1 MNTDFKTAILT
12 NSQLKSGC
20 RLTAGLWLALASF
33 ALPTRADVLISTNG
47 ERFVGTIV
55 TETTNTVVFE
65 SELGGRLTLVPT
77 QIRKLERTVTGET
90 NAPVVPVALATNRPP
105 PTASNN
111 LSWTPP
117 GVGHDGADWIQ
128 LKSGEWLRGELKYIQ
143 HKDVE
148 FDSDELEE
156 QSLKLKDIRQV
167 YTAHR
172 VLTQVEG
179 QEPVYGVVVVSN
191 DVVTVKGPETTVSLA
206 REELMGI
213 TPGGG
218 NKKIRYWSGNAT
230 VGISLQSGNNSQKTI
245 NTSAEL
251 GRRTP
256 STTLLLEY
264 LGNYSQVDDVK
275 NANNNRGNLTYDIR
289 LSRAWFVRPL
299 DFECYHDPL
308 INIAYRLRGG
318 VGAGYYLFDRPGLEW
333 RVSAGPGFQYT
344 RFDTVEPGEAESSS
358 TAAGT
363 LQSYFEYDL
372 TRRLTFK
379 QLLQS
384 TFTDREAGQYTHHT
398 VSTLEFE
405 IKHHLNLDVSF
416 IWDYLQ
422 NPQARS
428 DGSIPEKSDRYL
440 TVGLNVRF

>member
-1 MNTDFKTAILT
+1 MQTTFASKPNRCSVF
-12 NSQLKSGC
+12 
-20 RLTAGLWLALASF
+20 RLCLAVMAGVFS
-33 ALPTRADVLISTNG
+33 TRADVLISTNG
-47 ERFVGTIV
+47 ERFVGTII

-65 SELGGRLTLVPT
+65 SELGGRLTLVPA
-77 QIRKLERTVTGET
+77 QIRKLERIAPNET
-90 NAPVVPVALATNRPP
+90 NRAPVSVPAGTNALTPAAN
-105 PTASNN
+105 SN
-111 LSWTPP
+111 LSWLPP

-172 VLTQVEG
+172 MLAQVEG

-191 DVVTVKGPETTVSLA
+191 GVVTVKGPDKTVSLA

-213 TPGGG
+213 TPGGDR
-218 NKKIRYWSGNAT
+218 KIRYWSGSAT
-230 VGISLQSGNNSQKTI
+230 VGISLQSGNNSQTTV
-245 NTSAEL
+245 NTMAEL
-251 GRRTP
+251 ARRTP

-264 LGNYSQVDDVK
+264 LGNYSEVNGEK
-275 NANNNRGNLTYDIR
+275 NANNDRGNLTYDFR
-289 LSRAWFVRPL
+289 LNRTWFVRPV
-299 DFECYHDPL
+299 DFEIYHDPP
-308 INIAYRLRGG
+308 INIAYRLTDG
-318 VGAGYYLFDRPGLEW
+318 VGVGYYFFDRPGLEW
-333 RVSAGPGFQYT
+333 WVSAGPGFQYT
-344 RFDTVEPGEAESSS
+344 RFDTVESGQADSAS
-358 TAAGT
+358 TASGAF
-363 LQSYFEYDL
+363 QSYFEYDL

-379 QLLQS
+379 QSLQCL
-384 TFTDREAGQYTHHT
+384 FTDPEAGEYTHHA

-428 DGSIPEKSDRYL
+428 DGSIPEKSDEYL
-440 TVGLNVRF
+440 TVGFNVRF

>member
-1 MNTDFKTAILT
+1 MHTAST
-12 NSQLKSGC
+12 LKSRSRRVCGI
-20 RLTAGLWLALASF
+20 WLALA
-33 ALPTRADVLISTNG
+33 ALAISARADVLISTNG
-47 ERFVGTIV
+47 ERFVGTIIA
-55 TETTNTVVFE
+55 ETTNTVVFE
-65 SELGGRLTLVPT
+65 SQLGGRLTLVPA
-77 QIRKLERTVTGET
+77 QIRKLERTAAFET
-90 NAPVVPVALATNRPP
+90 NAAPVPAPAATKAATRP
-105 PTASNN
+105 ASTN
-111 LSWTPP
+111 LSWVPP
-117 GVGHDGADWIQ
+117 GIGHDGADWVQ

-172 VLTQVEG
+172 MLAQVES
-179 QEPVYGVVVVSN
+179 QEPVYGIVVVSN
-191 DVVTVKGPETTVSLA
+191 DVVTVKGTDSTVSLA

-218 NKKIRYWSGNAT
+218 GKSIKYWSGNVQT
-230 VGISLQSGNNSQKTI
+230 GISLQSGNNSQKTI

-251 GRRTP
+251 ARRTP
-256 STTLLLEY
+256 ATTLLLEY

-289 LSRAWFVRPL
+289 LNRAWFVRPL

-308 INIAYRLRGG
+308 INIAYRLTGG
-318 VGAGYYLFDRPGLEW
+318 VGAGYYIFDNPGLEW
-333 RVSAGPGFQYT
+333 RMSAGPGFQYT
-344 RFDTVEPGEAESSS
+344 RFDTVEAGESESAS

-384 TFTDREAGQYTHHT
+384 TFTDRKAGLYTHHT
-398 VSTLEFE
+398 ISTLEFE
-405 IKHHLNLDVSF
+405 IKHHLDLDVSF

-422 NPQARS
+422 RPRPNSDGDVPERS
-428 DGSIPEKSDRYL
+428 DYYL
-440 TVGLNVRF
+440 TVGFGVRF